1 MAWTKSLN
9 KMMEEDVEDIES
21 LDPSPTLEEPWCA
34 TCHAFTDYRRK
45 WDTIQRADLD
55 GGSYSENFE
64 IPHCINCDKP
74 MLLLSTCRKLVWS
87 VNSLTIFA
95 WLIGLLGVLVLFGF
109 SLGSIVGLF
118 IHGGFCYLT
127 SRLPLKSRLTL
138 QSYKKAKKEESLK
151 KLLQKI

>member
-1 MAWTKSLN
+1 MG
-9 KMMEEDVEDIES
+9 EEIENLYS
-21 LDPSPTLEEPWCA
+21 SDPPAKDEEPWCA

-64 IPHCINCDKP
+64 IPHCIDCDKP
-74 MLLLSTCRKLVWS
+74 MLLLSTCQKLVWS
-87 VNSLTIFA
+87 VNSLTILV
-95 WLIGLLGVLVLFGF
+95 WLIGLLGVLVLFGI
-109 SLGSIVGLF
+109 SYGSIIGLL

-138 QSYKKAKKEESLK
+138 RSYKKAKKEEGLK
-151 KLLQKI
+151 ELLQKL

>member
-1 MAWTKSLN
+1 MD
-9 KMMEEDVEDIES
+9 EQIEDLTPPETQDEV
-21 LDPSPTLEEPWCA
+21 EEPWCA
-34 TCHAFTDYRRK
+34 FCHAFTDYRRK

-64 IPHCINCDKP
+64 IPHCIDCDKP

-87 VNSLTIFA
+87 VNSITILS
-95 WLIGLLGVLVLFGF
+95 WLIGLLVVLVLFGI
-109 SLGSIVGLF
+109 SIGSIIGLLL
-118 IHGGFCYLT
+118 HGGFCYLT

-151 KLLQKI
+151 ELLQKL

>member
-1 MAWTKSLN
+1 MG
-9 KMMEEDVEDIES
+9 EEIENLYS
-21 LDPSPTLEEPWCA
+21 SDPPAKDEEPWCA

-64 IPHCINCDKP
+64 IPHCIDCDKP

-87 VNSLTIFA
+87 VNSLTILV
-95 WLIGLLGVLVLFGF
+95 WLIGLLGVLVLFGI
-109 SLGSIVGLF
+109 SIGSIIGLLV
-118 IHGGFCYLT
+118 HGGFCYLT

-151 KLLQKI
+151 ELLQKL

>member
-1 MAWTKSLN
+1 MD
-9 KMMEEDVEDIES
+9 EQIEDLTPDQSQNDE
-21 LDPSPTLEEPWCA
+21 EEPWCA

-64 IPHCINCDKP
+64 IPHCIDCDKP

-138 QSYKKAKKEESLK
+138 QSYKIAKKEESLK
-151 KLLQKI
+151 ELLQKL

>member
-1 MAWTKSLN
+1 MG
-9 KMMEEDVEDIES
+9 EEIENLYS
-21 LDPSPTLEEPWCA
+21 SDPPAKDEEPWCA

-64 IPHCINCDKP
+64 IPHCIDCDKP

-87 VNSLTIFA
+87 VNSLTILV
-95 WLIGLLGVLVLFGF
+95 WLIGLLGVLVLFGI
-109 SLGSIVGLF
+109 SIGSIIGLLL
-118 IHGGFCYLT
+118 HGGFCYLT

-151 KLLQKI
+151 ELLQKL

>member
-1 MAWTKSLN
+1 
-9 KMMEEDVEDIES
+9 MEEDVEDIES

-109 SLGSIVGLF
+109 SFGSIVGLF
-118 IHGGFCYLT
+118 IHSGFCYLT
-127 SRLPLKSRLTL
+127 SRLALKSRLTL

-151 KLLQKI
+151 ELLQKL

>member
-1 MAWTKSLN
+1 MG
-9 KMMEEDVEDIES
+9 EEIENLYS
-21 LDPSPTLEEPWCA
+21 SDPPAKDEEPWCA

-64 IPHCINCDKP
+64 IPHCIDCDKP

-87 VNSLTIFA
+87 VNSLTILV
-95 WLIGLLGVLVLFGF
+95 WLIGLLGVLVLFGI
-109 SLGSIVGLF
+109 SIGSIIGLLL
-118 IHGGFCYLT
+118 HGGFCYLT

-138 QSYKKAKKEESLK
+138 QSYKKAKKEEGLK
-151 KLLQKI
+151 ELLQKL

>member
-1 MAWTKSLN
+1 MG
-9 KMMEEDVEDIES
+9 EEIENLYS
-21 LDPSPTLEEPWCA
+21 SDPPAKDEEPWCA

-64 IPHCINCDKP
+64 IPHCIDCDKP

-87 VNSLTIFA
+87 VNSLTILV
-95 WLIGLLGVLVLFGF
+95 WLIGLLGVLVLFGI
-109 SLGSIVGLF
+109 SYGSIIGLL

-138 QSYKKAKKEESLK
+138 QSYKKAKKEEGLK
-151 KLLQKI
+151 ELLQKL